1 MKQIGISIPWDYI
14 ADNIVSEDGTVLNN
28 IYGQS
33 DKFLR
38 FLKDLDVTHIELRH
52 RKKDISEADMARVFK
67 KLIDFGFLITVHGD
81 SLQARENQS
90 LINDLPW
97 FEIYR
102 KINNTNIPV
111 MVTLHPVTGSDE
123 NALLQYNRKTV
134 KIIQDLS
141 KIISNEGLPL
151 RLALEN
157 QRSKRNSI
165 TGTSFKDIDSMWK
178 EINRDNVGIC
188 WDMGHCVANN
198 IIDGTK
204 FPLHPHADFVAAA
217 IHTHI
222 HDIGPSG
229 STHWFFKENIVPL
242 EDYVQSLKKA
252 NYKGVYNL
260 ELSFSRFRN
269 DNDQQEQLEKS
280 LLKLRDL
287 I

>member
-38 FLKDLDVTHIELRH
+38 FLKDLEVTHIELRH
-52 RKKDISEADMARVFK
+52 RKKDISEADMTRVFK
-67 KLIDFGFLITVHGD
+67 KLIDFGFSITVHGD
-81 SLQARENQS
+81 SLQNSENQS
-90 LINDLPW
+90 LINNLPW

-102 KINNTNIPV
+102 KISNTKIPV

-123 NALLQYNRKTV
+123 SSILHYNRKTV
-134 KIIQDLS
+134 QIIQDLS
-141 KIISNEGLPL
+141 GIISNEELPL

-188 WDMGHCVANN
+188 WDMGHCMANN
-198 IIDGTK
+198 ILDEARY
-204 FPLHPHADFVAAA
+204 PLQPHSDFIAAA
-217 IHTHI
+217 THTHI

-229 STHWFFKENIVPL
+229 RTHWLFKENIVPL

-252 NYKGVYNL
+252 DYKGVYNL
-260 ELSFSRFRN
+260 ELSFYRFK
-269 DNDQQEQLEKS
+269 DDKDQKMQMEKS
-280 LLKLRDL
+280 ILKLRDL
-287 I
+287 L